1 VGIVSCLFGQGP
13 LVSPMDDK
21 TKPDETGYRFIG
33 KPMPRKE
40 DARLITGKGCFAD
53 EFSLS
58 GEA

>member
-1 VGIVSCLFGQGP
+1 MGIVSYLFGQVS
-13 LVSPMDDK
+13 LVSPDGRQ
-21 TKPDETGYRFIG
+21 DETGYRFIG